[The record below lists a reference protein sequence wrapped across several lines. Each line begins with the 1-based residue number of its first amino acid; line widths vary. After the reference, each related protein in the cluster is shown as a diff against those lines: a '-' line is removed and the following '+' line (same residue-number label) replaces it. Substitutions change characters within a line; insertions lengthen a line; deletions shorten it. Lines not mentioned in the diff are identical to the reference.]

1 MATPNRY
8 RMKPLPGLEGHAAAK
23 QWGPAAGSSPEVE
36 QGWLP
41 FSDGS
46 QLGPLFDAGQQH
58 QGEAPRQPP
67 GAPAEAVS

>member
-1 MATPNRY
+1 MATTNRY
-8 RMKPLPGLEGHAAAK
+8 LLEPLPGLEGHAAAK
-23 QWGPAAGSSPEVE
+23 QWRPVAGASPEVE

-58 QGEAPRQPP
+58 QGEALHQPP
-67 GAPAEAVS
+67 GAAEAVS

>member
-1 MATPNRY
+1 MGKPNRY
-8 RMKPLPGLEGHAAAK
+8 LLEPLPGLEGHAAAK
-23 QWGPAAGSSPEVE
+23 QWGPVAGASLDVE

-58 QGEAPRQPP
+58 QDEEPLRPP
-67 GAPAEAVS
+67 VAAEPVS

>member
-8 RMKPLPGLEGHAAAK
+8 LLEPLPGLESHAAAK
-23 QWGPAAGSSPEVE
+23 HWGPAAEPSPEVE

-58 QGEAPRQPP
+58 QGEEPLQPP
-67 GAPAEAVS
+67 GAAEAVS

>member
-8 RMKPLPGLEGHAAAK
+8 LLEPLPGLEGHAAAK
-23 QWGPAAGSSPEVE
+23 QWGPVAGASPEVE

-58 QGEAPRQPP
+58 QGEEPLQAP
-67 GAPAEAVS
+67 GAAAAVS

>member
-1 MATPNRY
+1 MATPNSY
-8 RMKPLPGLEGHAAAK
+8 LLEPLPGLEGHAAAK
-23 QWGPAAGSSPEVE
+23 HWGPAAGASPEVE

-58 QGEAPRQPP
+58 QGEALHHPP
-67 GAPAEAVS
+67 GAAEAVS

>member
-8 RMKPLPGLEGHAAAK
+8 LLEPLPGLESHAAAK
-23 QWGPAAGSSPEVE
+23 QWGPVAEASTEVE

-41 FSDGS
+41 FCDGS

-58 QGEAPRQPP
+58 QGEALSQSP
-67 GAPAEAVS
+67 GAAEAVS

>member
-1 MATPNRY
+1 MGKPNRY
-8 RMKPLPGLEGHAAAK
+8 LMEPLPGLEGHAAAK
-23 QWGPAAGSSPEVE
+23 QWGPAAEPCPEVE

-58 QGEAPRQPP
+58 QVEAPCRPP
-67 GAPAEAVS
+67 GGAA

>member
-46 QLGPLFDAGQQH
+46 QLGPLFDAGRQH
-58 QGEAPRQPP
+58 QGQEPLQAP
-67 GAPAEAVS
+67 GATESVS